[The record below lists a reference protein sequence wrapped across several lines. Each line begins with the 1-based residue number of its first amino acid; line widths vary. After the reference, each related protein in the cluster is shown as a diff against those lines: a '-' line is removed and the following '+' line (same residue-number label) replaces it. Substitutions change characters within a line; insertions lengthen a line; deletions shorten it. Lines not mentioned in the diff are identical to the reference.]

1 MPLTVTNSSASHDV
15 TVQKLVDAIERRGI
29 KIFARIDHAAAAREV
44 GLELDPEQVIVF
56 GNPRAGTQLMV
67 DDPAIGLDLPLRIL
81 VYERDGEVRLAYHD
95 PRELGGREAIVAQMA
110 ALMAELVAEAA
121 A

>member
-1 MPLTVTNSSASHDV
+1 MPLRVTNSSAPHDV

-29 KIFARIDHAAAAREV
+29 KIFARIDHAAAARDV

-67 DDPAIGLDLPLRIL
+67 DDPRVGLDLPLRIL
-81 VYERDGEVRLAYHD
+81 VYERGGEVTLAYHD
-95 PRELGGREAIVAQMA
+95 PRELSGRQEILDAMA
-110 ALMAELVAEAA
+110 GLMAEIVAEATG
-121 A
+121 